1 MELREYQAEALRRL
15 KQSLKKGN
23 RRIIL
28 ALATGAGKS
37 ILGLSIVKS
46 AAQRGNYVLYVAHRT
61 ILIEQMQNTLKNF
74 KNVVVES
81 VQRSNNRYHDDIK
94 ILIIDE
100 VHYGVNS
107 SVQNRMINRYP
118 DAIVIGLSATPMTA
132 SGHKIEGWD
141 DVIDVIQL
149 KELVDMGFLA
159 KLKILAPMHI
169 NTSEFKISA
178 GEYNQKD
185 VAKEVTKTNI
195 IHNVVEKYIKYA
207 DGLKSVFYAVNIEH
221 AAQLNAELIE
231 RGYKSAVYHSKLKKE
246 VKKQTFNAFKD
257 NKLLILV
264 SVESLTTGFDLP
276 DLYCGVLATPTKS
289 IIKAVQIYGRFARL
303 DANNPNKEAL
313 ILDCSNVIEDTVHPY
328 QKLDFNRT
336 KQDTRQ
342 RCVKCDGGIMQLI
355 KKSATQPTELGE
367 YTVAKILEC
376 NKCGYTTVKEEQKI
390 IVFNFC
396 EECETIIKPGTA
408 ATTTRKTDKQ
418 LQIISICPHC
428 ANEKIMR
435 NIGLVDT
442 ELEEKKL
449 KVNINAA
456 ENWEDVLKELR
467 KAKNKDGKKYH
478 HLWAK
483 RSVDTLKEEGFSL
496 SEVKKAVN
504 HYVANGWKL
513 GGIVNN
519 MIKRRGKFSNY

>member
-1 MELREYQAEALRRL
+1 MKLRKYQENALQQL

-23 RRIIL
+23 KRIIL

-37 ILGLSIVKS
+37 ILGLSIVRS
-46 AAQRGNYVLYVAHRT
+46 AAQKNNYVLYVAHRT

-74 KNVVVES
+74 KNVAVES
-81 VQRSNNRYHDDIK
+81 VQRSNNRYHDDVK

-107 SVQNRMINRYP
+107 SMQNRIINRYP
-118 DAIVIGLSATPMTA
+118 DAIVIGLSATPITA

-159 KLKILAPMHI
+159 KLKVLAPMHI
-169 NTSEFKISA
+169 DTSGFKMSA
-178 GEYNQKD
+178 GDYNQKD

-195 IHNVVEKYIKYA
+195 ISDVVEKYIKYA

-246 VKKQTFNAFKD
+246 VKKRTFNAFK
-257 NKLLILV
+257 NNELLILV

-303 DANNPNKEAL
+303 DPENPNKEAL
-313 ILDCSNVIEDTVHPY
+313 ILDCSNVVDDTVHPY
-328 QKLDFNRT
+328 QKLDFTRT
-336 KQDTRQ
+336 KQDKRIKCT
-342 RCVKCDGGIMQLI
+342 KCDDGIMQLI
-355 KKSATQPTELGE
+355 KKSATTPTELGE
-367 YTVAKILEC
+367 YTITKILEC
-376 NKCGYTTVKEEQKI
+376 NKCGFTKVKEEQKI

-408 ATTTRKTDKQ
+408 ETTTRKTDKQ
-418 LQIISICPHC
+418 LQIVSICPHC
-428 ANEKIMR
+428 GNEKVMR
-435 NIGLVDT
+435 DIGLIDT

-449 KVNINAA
+449 KVNINAV
-456 ENWEDVLKELR
+456 ENWDDVLKELR
-467 KAKNKDGKKYH
+467 KAKNKEGKKYH

-483 RSVDTLKEEGFSL
+483 RSVDTLKEHGFTL
-496 SEVKKAVN
+496 SEVKKAVD
-504 HYVANGWKL
+504 HYVKNNWTL
-513 GGIVNN
+513 GGVVNN
-519 MIKRRGKFSNY
+519 MIKRRGKFSHL